1 LRIGHAQCSWRQQP
15 IDRTAQKNTDYKN
28 AAVQNVS
35 VAPFFMANLGQF
47 SGVVERPAL

>member
-1 LRIGHAQCSWRQQP
+1 LRLGHARCSWRQQP

-28 AAVQNVS
+28 AAVQNAG

-47 SGVVERPAL
+47 SGVVGRPTL